1 MSEIVLKM
9 LLDVSVAGLLA
20 ATIFYC
26 IKLNTRIKL
35 LQDSKSELAQLIQQ
49 FDESTQQAVASIQ
62 EIQRASRKIGE
73 NIQTKLDKANY
84 LANDL
89 EFMIERANKT
99 ADRIEQQI
107 SHGRGS
113 NTNTNA
119 NAAASATTRNTTARE
134 DARPSPAA
142 TEMKARAAAP
152 QTMSSPSQEKSADKK
167 GIEAMMERISEL
179 KGGTKSEASDTRP
192 QQAQRPM
199 ARLRSKAEQDLLQ
212 ALKRD
217 GKA

>member
-9 LLDVSVAGLLA
+9 VLDVSVAGLLA

-26 IKLNTRIKL
+26 IKLNMRIKL

-89 EFMIERANKT
+89 EFMIERASKT

-107 SHGRGS
+107 SNGRGNNTNSAPAS
-113 NTNTNA
+113 NTNTRATSAREEVRPTTATVNEA
-119 NAAASATTRNTTARE
+119 RVRTTNTPPPAAAE
-134 DARPSPAA
+134 KPS
-142 TEMKARAAAP
+142 
-152 QTMSSPSQEKSADKK
+152 DKK

-179 KGGTKSEASDTRP
+179 KGGSKSEPNEPRP
-192 QQAQRPM
+192 PQPQRPM
-199 ARLRSKAEQDLLQ
+199 ARMRSKAEQDLLQ

>member
-1 MSEIVLKM
+1 MSEIVIKM
-9 LLDVSVAGLLA
+9 LLDVSVAMLLA

-26 IKLNTRIKL
+26 IKLNTRIRL

-49 FDESTQQAVASIQ
+49 FDQSTQQAVASIQ

-89 EFMIERANKT
+89 EFMIERASKT

-107 SHGRGS
+107 SNGRGN
-113 NTNTNA
+113 NTSTA
-119 NAAASATTRNTTARE
+119 TPARAASIRE
-134 DARPSPAA
+134 EAKPAA
-142 TEMKARAAAP
+142 TVSSELKTRASSSSAP
-152 QTMSSPSQEKSADKK
+152 TERPSDKK

-179 KGGTKSEASDTRP
+179 KGGTKSTENDSKAQSS
-192 QQAQRPM
+192 QRPI
-199 ARLRSKAEQDLLQ
+199 ARMRSKAEQDLLQ